1 MQTMLKLDDTPNL
14 THRNCGLSGA
24 IESCVSIS
32 QRLSLVTFFG
42 LVKESHI
49 ITIPSLLLF
58 LNSCSLPS
66 STDLI
71 ITSLR
76 CSPSAFDS
84 FRTNTE
90 IKYTLAKPASIT
102 IYIAQRDDSGQLVLV
117 NTLAQNIYE
126 TKGSHGHT
134 WLGDTAAGLFAE
146 SGLYIAILQ
155 IESNQ
160 YETSVRVFHF

>member
-1 MQTMLKLDDTPNL
+1 MATAIVSTVVSS
-14 THRNCGLSGA
+14 GLA
-24 IESCVSIS
+24 
-32 QRLSLVTFFG
+32 
-42 LVKESHI
+42 
-49 ITIPSLLLF
+49 
-58 LNSCSLPS
+58 SCSLPTT
-66 STDLI
+66 TDLLV
-71 ITSLR
+71 TSLR

-84 FRTNTE
+84 FRANTE
-90 IKYTLAKPASIT
+90 IRYTLAKPATVT

-117 NTLAQNIYE
+117 NTLALNIYE